1 MLLAIVNLVLT
12 IWLYFYLAMI
22 HDIGCTCAITPTYY
36 FMAYYVILSLVII
49 TFAPVIVNN
58 VKALIFVGMLYFI
71 STIVF
76 LSLTFKYV
84 KEIEACACV
93 GQNGVI
99 VLQML
104 FWVRVISLAI
114 ALFMIATIL
123 SGVQQ
128 SQKKIKR

>member
-22 HDIGCTCAITPTYY
+22 HDIGCTCAITSTYY

-49 TFAPVIVNN
+49 TFAPVIVNSPG
-58 VKALIFVGMLYFI
+58 ALIFVGTLYFV
-71 STIVF
+71 STIGF

-84 KEIEACACV
+84 NEIEACACV
-93 GQNGVI
+93 GQNGAI

-104 FWVRVISLAI
+104 FWVRIISLAI
-114 ALFMIATIL
+114 ALFMVATIL
-123 SGVQQ
+123 SGFQQ